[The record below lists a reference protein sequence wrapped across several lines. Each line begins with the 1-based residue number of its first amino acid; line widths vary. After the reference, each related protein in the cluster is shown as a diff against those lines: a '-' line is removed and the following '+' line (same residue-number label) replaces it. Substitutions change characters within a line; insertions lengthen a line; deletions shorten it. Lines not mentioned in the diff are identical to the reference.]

1 MAALVNNHHGNR
13 FFFLIIEMIHGG
25 VWQLITQLTRG
36 GTMAAKHTLCRVG
49 LSGDDHLNIPD
60 SSTLLKKLEGQLLEL
75 FHQ

>member
-13 FFFLIIEMIHGG
+13 FFFLIIEIHGG
-25 VWQLITQLTRG
+25 VWQLITQLTRE

-60 SSTLLKKLEGQLLEL
+60 GSTLLKKSEGQLLKL